1 MTASQVVVLAVIAV
15 AVLAALAAFSIANR
29 RTPPTWRDAVD
40 GRALRSDKSH
50 TPAAVVAAAS
60 DKAEGTAES
69 EPEEPVAE
77 EPVAEETVAVVEVPR
92 VEEVSEEE
100 AGVSRR
106 QFFSRAMVALFG
118 TFLASLGGS
127 VLSYLWPNLSGGFG
141 SDIDVGSLDEIR
153 DQVFNPDGSISPLFR
168 PDARAYIVP
177 FTDEQLAGSQFEGK
191 SLVAGGFMALWQRC
205 VHLGCRVPWCN
216 TSQGFECPCHGSKY
230 NAAGEYES
238 GPAPRNLD
246 RFVVELQDG
255 RLIIKTGEIIESPI
269 SPQKSADYPKGPSCI
284 TVEAGEG

>member
-1 MTASQVVVLAVIAV
+1 MTAAQIVLIAVIAV
-15 AVLAALAAFSIANR
+15 AVLAALAAFSIAAR
-29 RTPPTWRDAVD
+29 RTPPTWRDEVD
-40 GRALRSDKSH
+40 GRALRSDKSRR
-50 TPAAVVAAAS
+50 PVVAAVSAAN
-60 DKAEGTAES
+60 AEEVS
-69 EPEEPVAE
+69 EPVPDEPVAE
-77 EPVAEETVAVVEVPR
+77 EPVAVEAVEIPQL
-92 VEEVSEEE
+92 EEVSDEE

-118 TFLASLGGS
+118 TFLATLGGS

-141 SDIDVGSLDEIR
+141 SDIDVGTLDEIR
-153 DQVFNPDGSISPLFR
+153 GQVFNPDGSISPLFR

-177 FTDEQLAGSQFEGK
+177 FTDDQLAGSQFEGK
-191 SLVAGGFMALWQRC
+191 NLVAGGFMALWQRC

-230 NAAGEYES
+230 NSAGEYES

-246 RFVVELQDG
+246 RFVVELRDG

-269 SPQKSADYPKGPSCI
+269 SPQKSAAYPKGPSCI
-284 TVEAGEG
+284 TVSAGEG